1 MNKVTLRKL
10 AIASYEKN
18 ELSWK
23 KISKIIMHLKKTE
36 LKHYIKLLKLLEK
49 QKTISI
55 VLPKTSSK
63 QKNNI
68 VKKFKKIYTGKKID
82 VLENDELIFGIKI
95 IDNDLIYEYNLNHTL
110 NNIREQIIK

>member
-68 VKKFKKIYTGKKID
+68 VKK
-82 VLENDELIFGIKI
+82 
-95 IDNDLIYEYNLNHTL
+95 L
-110 NNIREQIIK
+110 NNINECKNKFIYVSGDLIFIYSFRISIKVMYI